1 LLLVHDPR
9 DCCSDEVSAVPTNI
23 RSSMV
28 QENVDQAAMEVY
40 KYVVTT
46 SDIILLL
53 TGSQPRAGLVPRPEE
68 R

>member
-1 LLLVHDPR
+1 
-9 DCCSDEVSAVPTNI
+9 
-23 RSSMV
+23 MV